1 MVPRR
6 DRLVLLSLAL
16 LVAAWMV
23 AETLM
28 GSHTGLLYLA
38 PALTLA
44 VPLILGRYVGEEQ
57 LAVLAGRA
65 RSRPRRRVAPVAGP
79 RSCARVMERGG
90 RLVAS
95 GMAKRPPPAAAQ
107 LCRTAA

>member
-6 DRLVLLSLAL
+6 DRLILLSLAL

-23 AETLM
+23 AETLT

-38 PALTLA
+38 LTLA
-44 VPLILGRYVGEEQ
+44 LPLVLGRYVGEEQ

-65 RSRPRRRVAPVAGP
+65 RSRPRRRATPVAGP

-90 RLVAS
+90 RLVAA
-95 GMAKRPPPAAAQ
+95 GMAKRPPPGAAQ

>member
-23 AETLM
+23 AETLT

-44 VPLILGRYVGEEQ
+44 VPLILGRYV
-57 LAVLAGRA
+57 
-65 RSRPRRRVAPVAGP
+65 APVAGP

-90 RLVAS
+90 RVVAS
-95 GMAKRPPPAAAQ
+95 GMAKRPPPVAAQ

>member
-23 AETLM
+23 AETVT

-38 PALTLA
+38 PAL

-65 RSRPRRRVAPVAGP
+65 RSRPRGAGAGRGP
-79 RSCARVMERGG
+79 RSCR
-90 RLVAS
+90 
-95 GMAKRPPPAAAQ
+95 
-107 LCRTAA
+107 